1 MIAMP
6 ELHSLVDFGMCV
18 VLWLVQ
24 LVIYPSFLR
33 LESSELIAWHKA
45 YTFRVSFVI
54 LPLMFGQLALSILSV
69 VGDASILEWTAFA
82 FVLVCWILT
91 FFVSVPLHR
100 KIEQNDITR
109 ETRQKLITTNWPRT
123 ILWSVIFGLGLF
135 WCAKVFDAAS
145 NILLLPIF

>member
-1 MIAMP
+1 MITIP
-6 ELHSLVDFGMCV
+6 EIHSLVDFGMCV

-33 LESSELIAWHKA
+33 VDSNDLLAWHNA

-54 LPLMFGQLALSILSV
+54 LPLMLGQLVMATLSV
-69 VGDASILEWTAFA
+69 LEDPSIPEWLAFA

-100 KIEQNDITR
+100 KIEQNDMTR
-109 ETRQKLITTNWPRT
+109 ETRKKLIMTNWPRT

-135 WCAKVFDAAS
+135 
-145 NILLLPIF
+145 

>member
-1 MIAMP
+1 MITIT
-6 ELHSLVDFGMCV
+6 EIHSLVNFGMCV

-33 LESSELIAWHKA
+33 VKTSELLAWHKA

-54 LPLMFGQLALSILSV
+54 LPLMFGQLVLTILSIME
-69 VGDASILEWTAFA
+69 DPSILEWLAFA

-100 KIEQNDITR
+100 KIEQNDTTR
-109 ETRQKLITTNWPRT
+109 ETRQKLIMTNWPRT
-123 ILWSVIFGLGLF
+123 ILWSLIFSLGL
-135 WCAKVFDAAS
+135 
-145 NILLLPIF
+145 I

>member
-1 MIAMP
+1 MIAIA
-6 ELHSLVDFGMCV
+6 ELHSIVDFGMCV

-33 LESSELIAWHKA
+33 VKTSELLAWHKA

-69 VGDASILEWTAFA
+69 VGDASLLEWTAFV

-123 ILWSVIFGLGLF
+123 ILWSLIFGLSLF
-135 WCAKVFDAAS
+135 
-145 NILLLPIF
+145 

>member
-1 MIAMP
+1 MITIP
-6 ELHSLVDFGMCV
+6 EIHSLVDFGMCV
-18 VLWLVQ
+18 VLWLVP
-24 LVIYPSFLR
+24 LVLYPSFLR
-33 LESSELIAWHKA
+33 GDPSDLLAWHKA

-54 LPLMFGQLALSILSV
+54 LPLMFGQLVLAILSV
-69 VGDASILEWTAFA
+69 TEDPSILEWLAFV

-109 ETRQKLITTNWPRT
+109 ETRQKLIMTNWPRT

-135 WCAKVFDAAS
+135 
-145 NILLLPIF
+145 

>member
-1 MIAMP
+1 MIAIP
-6 ELHSLVDFGMCV
+6 ELHSIVDFGMCV

-33 LESSELIAWHKA
+33 LKSSELIAWHKA

-54 LPLMFGQLALSILSV
+54 LPLMFGQLALSILSI
-69 VGDASILEWTAFA
+69 VGDASALEWTAFA

-135 WCAKVFDAAS
+135 
-145 NILLLPIF
+145 

>member
-1 MIAMP
+1 MIAIP

-33 LESSELIAWHKA
+33 VEPSELVAWHKA

-54 LPLMFGQLALSILSV
+54 LPLMLGQLALAILTV
-69 VGDASILEWTAFA
+69 LDDASILEWAAFA
-82 FVLVCWILT
+82 LVIVCWSLT

-100 KIEQNDITR
+100 KIEQNDISR

-135 WCAKVFDAAS
+135 
-145 NILLLPIF
+145 

>member
-1 MIAMP
+1 MIAIP

-33 LESSELIAWHKA
+33 VEPSELVAWHKA

-54 LPLMFGQLALSILSV
+54 LPLMLGQLALAILTV
-69 VGDASILEWTAFA
+69 LDDASILEWTAFA
-82 FVLVCWILT
+82 LVIVCWYLT

-100 KIEQNDITR
+100 KIEQNDISR

-123 ILWSVIFGLGLF
+123 ILWSVIFCLGLF
-135 WCAKVFDAAS
+135 
-145 NILLLPIF
+145 

>member
-1 MIAMP
+1 MITIT

-33 LESSELIAWHKA
+33 VEPSELIAWHKA

-54 LPLMFGQLALSILSV
+54 LPLMLGQLVIAILSV
-69 VGDASILEWTAFA
+69 WEDPSILEWIAFA

-109 ETRQKLITTNWPRT
+109 ETRQNLITTNWPRT

-135 WCAKVFDAAS
+135 
-145 NILLLPIF
+145 

>member
-1 MIAMP
+1 MITIP
-6 ELHSLVDFGMCV
+6 EIHSLVDFGMCV

-33 LESSELIAWHKA
+33 VKTSELLAWHKA

-54 LPLMFGQLALSILSV
+54 LPLMFGQLILAIFSV
-69 VGDASILEWTAFA
+69 QEDPSLQEWLAFV

-100 KIEQNDITR
+100 KIEQNDTTK

-123 ILWSVIFGLGLF
+123 ILWSLVFGLGLF
-135 WCAKVFDAAS
+135 
-145 NILLLPIF
+145 

>member
-1 MIAMP
+1 MITIS

-33 LESSELIAWHKA
+33 VEPSELIAWHKA
-45 YTFRVSFVI
+45 YTFRVSFII
-54 LPLMFGQLALSILSV
+54 LPLMFGQLVFTILSV
-69 VGDASILEWTAFA
+69 LEGPSILEWFAFA

-135 WCAKVFDAAS
+135 
-145 NILLLPIF
+145 

>member
-1 MIAMP
+1 MITIP
-6 ELHSLVDFGMCV
+6 ELHSLFDFGMCV

-33 LESSELIAWHKA
+33 LKTSKLLAWHKA

-54 LPLMFGQLALSILSV
+54 LPLMFGQLVLAILSV
-69 VGDASILEWTAFA
+69 TEGPSILEWLAFV
-82 FVLVCWILT
+82 FVLVCWTLT

-109 ETRQKLITTNWPRT
+109 ETRQKLIMTNWPRT

-135 WCAKVFDAAS
+135 
-145 NILLLPIF
+145 

>member
-1 MIAMP
+1 MITIS
-6 ELHSLVDFGMCV
+6 EIHSLVDFGMCV

-33 LESSELIAWHKA
+33 IEPSELPAWHKA

-54 LPLMFGQLALSILSV
+54 LPLMLGQLMLAILGLW
-69 VGDASILEWTAFA
+69 GDPSILEWVAFA

-100 KIEQNDITR
+100 KIEQNDTTKEI
-109 ETRQKLITTNWPRT
+109 RQKLITTNWPRT
-123 ILWSVIFGLGLF
+123 ILWSLIFGLGV
-135 WCAKVFDAAS
+135 C
-145 NILLLPIF
+145 

>member
-1 MIAMP
+1 MITIT
-6 ELHSLVDFGMCV
+6 ELHSLVNFGMCV

-33 LESSELIAWHKA
+33 VEPSELIAWHKA

-54 LPLMFGQLALSILSV
+54 LPLMLGQLVIAILSV
-69 VGDASILEWTAFA
+69 WEDPSILEWVAFT

-100 KIEQNDITR
+100 KIEQNDTTR
-109 ETRQKLITTNWPRT
+109 ETRQKLIATNWPRT

-135 WCAKVFDAAS
+135 
-145 NILLLPIF
+145 

>member
-1 MIAMP
+1 MITIS
-6 ELHSLVDFGMCV
+6 EIHSLVDFGMCV

-33 LESSELIAWHKA
+33 IELSELPAWHKA

-54 LPLMFGQLALSILSV
+54 LPLMLGQLMLAILGLW
-69 VGDASILEWTAFA
+69 GDPSILEWVAFA

-100 KIEQNDITR
+100 KIEQNDTTK

-123 ILWSVIFGLGLF
+123 ILWSLIFGLGV
-135 WCAKVFDAAS
+135 C
-145 NILLLPIF
+145 

>member
-1 MIAMP
+1 MIATP

-33 LESSELIAWHKA
+33 VEPSELVAWHKA

-54 LPLMFGQLALSILSV
+54 LPLMLGQLALAILTV
-69 VGDASILEWTAFA
+69 LDDASILEWTAFA
-82 FVLVCWILT
+82 LVIVCWYLT

-100 KIEQNDITR
+100 KIEQNDISR

-135 WCAKVFDAAS
+135 
-145 NILLLPIF
+145 

>member
-1 MIAMP
+1 MIAIP

-33 LESSELIAWHKA
+33 LESSELLAWHKA

-54 LPLMFGQLALSILSV
+54 LPLMFGQLALSILSILE
-69 VGDASILEWTAFA
+69 DPSILEWLAFA

-100 KIEQNDITR
+100 KIEQNDNTS

-135 WCAKVFDAAS
+135 S
-145 NILLLPIF
+145 R

>member
-1 MIAMP
+1 MITIL
-6 ELHSLVDFGMCV
+6 EINSLVDFGMCV

-33 LESSELIAWHKA
+33 VDPSELIAWHKA

-54 LPLMFGQLALSILSV
+54 LPLMLGQLVIAILSV
-69 VGDASILEWTAFA
+69 WEDPSILEWVAFT

-100 KIEQNDITR
+100 KIEQNDTTR
-109 ETRQKLITTNWPRT
+109 ETRQKLIATNWPRT

-135 WCAKVFDAAS
+135 
-145 NILLLPIF
+145 

>member
-1 MIAMP
+1 MIAIS
-6 ELHSLVDFGMCV
+6 ELHSLVNFGMCV

-33 LESSELIAWHKA
+33 VEPSELIAWHKA

-54 LPLMFGQLALSILSV
+54 LPLMLGQLVITILSV
-69 VGDASILEWTAFA
+69 WEDPSILEWVAFT

-135 WCAKVFDAAS
+135 
-145 NILLLPIF
+145 

>member
-1 MIAMP
+1 MITIP
-6 ELHSLVDFGMCV
+6 EIHSLVDFGMCV

-33 LESSELIAWHKA
+33 VEPSELIAWHKA

-54 LPLMFGQLALSILSV
+54 LPLMFGQLVFTILSV
-69 VGDASILEWTAFA
+69 LEDPSILEWVAFA

-100 KIEQNDITR
+100 KIEQNDTTK
-109 ETRQKLITTNWPRT
+109 ETRQKLIATNWPRT

-135 WCAKVFDAAS
+135 
-145 NILLLPIF
+145 

>member
-1 MIAMP
+1 MITIS
-6 ELHSLVDFGMCV
+6 EIHSLVDFGMCV

-33 LESSELIAWHKA
+33 IEPSELPAWHKA

-54 LPLMFGQLALSILSV
+54 LPLMLGQLMLAILGLW
-69 VGDASILEWTAFA
+69 GDPSILEWIAFA

-100 KIEQNDITR
+100 KIEQNDTTK

-123 ILWSVIFGLGLF
+123 ILWSLIFGLGV
-135 WCAKVFDAAS
+135 C
-145 NILLLPIF
+145 

>member
-1 MIAMP
+1 MITIS
-6 ELHSLVDFGMCV
+6 EIHSLVDFGMCV

-33 LESSELIAWHKA
+33 VNSSDLLAWHKA

-54 LPLMFGQLALSILSV
+54 LPLMFGQLVLAILSV
-69 VGDASILEWTAFA
+69 TEGPSILEWLAFV
-82 FVLVCWILT
+82 FVLVCWTLT

-109 ETRQKLITTNWPRT
+109 ETRQKLIITNWPRT
-123 ILWSVIFGLGLF
+123 ILWSAIFGLGLF
-135 WCAKVFDAAS
+135 
-145 NILLLPIF
+145 

>member
-1 MIAMP
+1 MIAIP

-18 VLWLVQ
+18 VLLLVQ

-33 LESSELIAWHKA
+33 VEPSELVAWHKA

-54 LPLMFGQLALSILSV
+54 LPLMLGQLALAILTV
-69 VGDASILEWTAFA
+69 LDDASILEWTAFA
-82 FVLVCWILT
+82 LVIVCWYLT

-100 KIEQNDITR
+100 KIEQNDISR

-135 WCAKVFDAAS
+135 
-145 NILLLPIF
+145 

>member
-1 MIAMP
+1 MIAIP

-33 LESSELIAWHKA
+33 VEPSELIAWHKA
-45 YTFRVSFVI
+45 YTLRVSFVI

-109 ETRQKLITTNWPRT
+109 ETRQKLITTNWLRT

-135 WCAKVFDAAS
+135 
-145 NILLLPIF
+145 

>member
-1 MIAMP
+1 MIAIP

-33 LESSELIAWHKA
+33 VEPSELIAWHKA

-54 LPLMFGQLALSILSV
+54 LPLIFGQLALSISSV
-69 VGDASILEWTAFA
+69 VGDPSILEWIAFA

-135 WCAKVFDAAS
+135 
-145 NILLLPIF
+145 

>member
-1 MIAMP
+1 MIAIP

-33 LESSELIAWHKA
+33 VEPSELVAWHKA

-54 LPLMFGQLALSILSV
+54 LPLMLGQLALAILTV
-69 VGDASILEWTAFA
+69 LDDASILEWTAFA
-82 FVLVCWILT
+82 LVIVCWYLT

-100 KIEQNDITR
+100 KIEQNDISR

-135 WCAKVFDAAS
+135 
-145 NILLLPIF
+145 

>member
-1 MIAMP
+1 MIAIP
-6 ELHSLVDFGMCV
+6 ELHSIVDFGMCV

-33 LESSELIAWHKA
+33 VEPSELIARHKA
-45 YTFRVSFVI
+45 YTFRVSFII

-69 VGDASILEWTAFA
+69 VGDATILEWTAFT
-82 FVLVCWILT
+82 FILVCWILT

-100 KIEQNDITR
+100 KIERNDTTR
-109 ETRQKLITTNWPRT
+109 ETRQKLIATNWSRT

-135 WCAKVFDAAS
+135 
-145 NILLLPIF
+145 